1 MFKHQTKELRFKSR
15 WVLTF
20 ITLNEVILRVKRLEN
35 VSVLLLD
42 LRILILLS
50 LKLHGQAYFIGKSVV
65 LKLLQGPEFRSH
77 H

>member
-20 ITLNEVILRVKRLEN
+20 MILRVKRLEN
-35 VSVLLLD
+35 VSVLLLN
-42 LRILILLS
+42 LCILILLC

-65 LKLLQGPEFRSH
+65 LKLLEGPEFRTH